1 MFANQKLLGSY
12 QSGQMGQTVNLLA
25 MPSVVRI
32 HHYPLF
38 PKITQRYKDPV
49 FIMRIGF
56 FVFIS
61 PQNFSRKKQNN
72 IIQEK
77 AMDLCNPSLFIFLY
91 QKISLSNSPDTS
103 RRASSHH
110 PQSQPCESSRDY
122 EAYLLR

>member
-56 FVFIS
+56 FVFILS
-61 PQNFSRKKQNN
+61 TDNTKRKSDGLHKS
-72 IIQEK
+72 I
-77 AMDLCNPSLFIFLY
+77 AFH
-91 QKISLSNSPDTS
+91 IS
-103 RRASSHH
+103 H
-110 PQSQPCESSRDY
+110 PND
-122 EAYLLR
+122 

>member
-38 PKITQRYKDPV
+38 PKITQRYKDSV

-56 FVFIS
+56 FVFILS
-61 PQNFSRKKQNN
+61 TDNTKRKSDGLLQS
-72 IIQEK
+72 I
-77 AMDLCNPSLFIFLY
+77 AFH
-91 QKISLSNSPDTS
+91 ISLPKD
-103 RRASSHH
+103 
-110 PQSQPCESSRDY
+110 
-122 EAYLLR
+122 

>member
-1 MFANQKLLGSY
+1 MAKEEFVRTKPHVNIGTIGHVAQEKEKGGY

-61 PQNFSRKKQNN
+61 PQ
-72 IIQEK
+72 II
-77 AMDLCNPSLFIFLY
+77 
-91 QKISLSNSPDTS
+91 
-103 RRASSHH
+103 
-110 PQSQPCESSRDY
+110 
-122 EAYLLR
+122 